1 MLTLYFFLF
10 ISFIYLFIYFS
21 LYNIVLVLPYIDM
34 NMPLVYKGG
43 KKDTFNVPC
52 VVLDSKCIVLHK
64 NYNTWE
70 FQYYSNTKKYIIT
83 VAGKYN
89 RNNRGYD
96 NWENFCKEEFQL
108 ILKDK

>member
-1 MLTLYFFLF
+1 M
-10 ISFIYLFIYFS
+10 
-21 LYNIVLVLPYIDM
+21 VLPYIDM

-70 FQYYSNTKKYIIT
+70 FQYYSNTKNILLQLQENIT
-83 VAGKYN
+83 ETIGDMITERTSVRK
-89 RNNRGYD
+89 
-96 NWENFCKEEFQL
+96 NFS
-108 ILKDK
+108 